1 MKHAL
6 FLTPLAALVLI
17 LVSATKIW
25 AVSYD
30 ITGNGAGSTS
40 NVTVNQQNSTNV
52 NQNNQSNINNNV
64 NSNCNTG
71 GNSASGNTGSNVGVN
86 TGDCSTNVN
95 ISNQANTNN
104 AQVNCPTCP
113 KPSPTPKPG
122 ASNPPVGGPGGGDG
136 GNGGGGG
143 AAGAA
148 GGGQVLGETGV
159 AENLALLSL
168 GMTMVLGGLWQVKR
182 VLV

>member
-1 MKHAL
+1 MKKAL

-71 GNSASGNTGSNVGVN
+71 GNSASGNTGGNVGVN

-95 ISNQANTNN
+95 ISNKANTNN

-113 KPSPTPKPG
+113 KSSPTPKPG

-148 GGGQVLGETGV
+148 DGGQVLGETGV